1 MLRLAFVLSLLFVN
15 IFACRGGYDS
25 CKLKITDSKAIKNST
40 LSIVVAKDK
49 RLIFSKFPPSSK
61 ILKHDNFLNLYLI
74 ETKDSFKHPFKI
86 NNHLTMGV
94 ASVDA
99 RSAIEGKTL
108 KQQVGLNHFAIFS
121 KKTQTPALLLN
132 SCCNLEG
139 IVTDR
144 GIIEKVYL
152 ERFLSS
158 NSSDYGDVGIRVSD
172 IKSGVTIDRV
182 DPFYK
187 ANPFKEGDKIVS
199 LDGKKVYNPA
209 TFIRQI
215 LFSKIGTSKKIKIK
229 RGAKLYEF
237 KVKVEK
243 RYGGGYISDTF
254 LERKGIYFSPNLII
268 TQIRDSFN
276 GYGLK
281 VGDRL
286 IQVNGKKVSST
297 TDIAAYLNDFNHA
310 VSLLFFREGFEFFVN
325 IKGEIEK
332 KGAWE
337 EVNSSAN

>member
-1 MLRLAFVLSLLFVN
+1 MLRLAFVLSLLFLN
-15 IFACRGGYDS
+15 LFACKGGYDS
-25 CKLKITDSKAIKNST
+25 CKLKIINSKAIENST

-49 RLIFSKFPPSSK
+49 RLIYSTIPPSAK
-61 ILKHDNFLNLYLI
+61 ILKHDIFLNLYLI
-74 ETKDSFKHPFKI
+74 EAKDSFKHPFTI
-86 NNHLTMGV
+86 NNHLAMGV

-99 RSAIEGKTL
+99 TSAIEGKIN
-108 KQQVGLNHFAIFS
+108 KRQEGLNNFATFS
-121 KKTQTPALLLN
+121 KKTLAPALLLN

-144 GIIEKVYL
+144 GIIEKIYL
-152 ERFLSS
+152 ERFLNS
-158 NSSDYGDVGIRVSD
+158 NSSEYGDVGIRVSD
-172 IKSGVTIDRV
+172 MKSVVTIDRV

-187 ANPFKEGDKIVS
+187 ANPFKEGDIIVS
-199 LDGKKVYNPA
+199 LDGKKVYNSA

-215 LFSKIGTSKKIKIK
+215 LFSKIGASKSVKIK
-229 RGAKLYEF
+229 RGKSFHEF
-237 KVKVEK
+237 RVNVSK
-243 RYGGGYISDTF
+243 RYGGGYLSDTF

-268 TQIRDSFN
+268 TEIRDSFD

-297 TDIAAYLNDFNHA
+297 TDIAAYINDFNYA